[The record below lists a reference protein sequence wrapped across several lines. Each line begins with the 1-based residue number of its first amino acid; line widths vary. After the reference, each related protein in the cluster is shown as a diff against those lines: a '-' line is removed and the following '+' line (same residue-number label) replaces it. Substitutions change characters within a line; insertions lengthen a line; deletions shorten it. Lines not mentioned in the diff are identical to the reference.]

1 MLEAQPQPPRPGLPE
16 HPRPYG
22 PGGPSA
28 TGQAQ
33 RVPGPECGSRLGTSP
48 RAAEERWRG
57 WTQRKGF
64 VRELS
69 LPARHSV
76 APREDRA
83 PSAAGRSSAGF
94 WSAHHAR
101 LLARISHPNRQQGQQ
116 QEPGVL
122 FLGKERAAEV
132 LSPALRGDRRACGAV
147 PTRVRA
153 RTKHQWQA
161 FARAPPPACRDIPA
175 TAELPRQQQNPAAR
189 PRGCCGGA
197 EHPLPAPA
205 PARGTDP
212 GRGSPPSPPRQGGG
226 ASTQDGV
233 VYRGQL
239 YLQEQLLGGQR
250 GCGPLAICAGIAGEC
265 KHRRGNGT
273 GTSLPPALPGVAAG
287 TQGGLGPRGGGL
299 GTLRGPAVLP
309 PLAIAAA
316 RGLIRRQRCSA
327 WPGRASEPRC
337 PFTPPGEVCPPRVY
351 FLPRDGQD
359 LPHACTPGGAPRT
372 QGDQKGRI
380 ARGLWDEFSK
390 SHGGVLPRWR
400 SRRFTNAPPLGRQG
414 GICASGSG
422 PNRGCWGGAL
432 PHGSPR
438 SRFRRQRGDNVR
450 HMRMMKGFAARG
462 ENR

>member
-1 MLEAQPQPPRPGLPE
+1 MLSTLCQRLHPPG
-16 HPRPYG
+16 
-22 PGGPSA
+22 
-28 TGQAQ
+28 
-33 RVPGPECGSRLGTSP
+33 
-48 RAAEERWRG
+48 
-57 WTQRKGF
+57 
-64 VRELS
+64 
-69 LPARHSV
+69 
-76 APREDRA
+76 
-83 PSAAGRSSAGF
+83 
-94 WSAHHAR
+94 
-101 LLARISHPNRQQGQQ
+101 
-116 QEPGVL
+116 
-122 FLGKERAAEV
+122 
-132 LSPALRGDRRACGAV
+132 
-147 PTRVRA
+147 A
-153 RTKHQWQA
+153 RTQA
-161 FARAPPPACRDIPA
+161 GAPPPHPPGRAA
-175 TAELPRQQQNPAAR
+175 ALPRRMGLFTGGNFICRNSSWAGRGDVGRSLSAPASQGNVNTGGEMAPGHPCR
-189 PRGCCGGA
+189 PRCRGSRRAPGGF
-197 EHPLPAPA
+197 
-205 PARGTDP
+205 GTP
-212 GRGSPPSPPRQGGG
+212 GR
-226 ASTQDGV
+226 
-233 VYRGQL
+233 
-239 YLQEQLLGGQR
+239 
-250 GCGPLAICAGIAGEC
+250 
-265 KHRRGNGT
+265 
-273 GTSLPPALPGVAAG
+273 
-287 TQGGLGPRGGGL
+287 GGL
-299 GTLRGPAVLP
+299 GTLRGPAVLH